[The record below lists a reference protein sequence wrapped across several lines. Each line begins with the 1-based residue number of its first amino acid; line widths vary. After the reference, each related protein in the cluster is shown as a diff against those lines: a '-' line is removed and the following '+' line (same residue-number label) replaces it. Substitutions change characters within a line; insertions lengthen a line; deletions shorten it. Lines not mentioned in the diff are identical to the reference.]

1 MNRLFP
7 LLFAL
12 LLLPA
17 CRQSYTPRPYGYFR
31 VTLPPHAYVPV
42 QDDAL
47 PFRFDRS
54 ALAEVRP
61 RPAQGDGLWLDLY
74 YPWLNADIHCS
85 YKPVRGN
92 LRELSE
98 DARRFVYAH
107 SDRADDISERLYEH
121 PERHVYGLLYDLKGN
136 VVYTLKASRCG
147 KTIAFVGE
155 GDARDISVTITNV
168 AAADS
173 SDAAIT
179 KGEKGV
185 VVVPNDVH
193 HFTVELN

>member
-74 YPWLNADIHCS
+74 YPRLNADIHCS

-107 SDRADDISERLYEH
+107 SDRADDISEHLYEH
-121 PERHVYGLLYDLKGN
+121 PDRHVYGLLYDLKGN
-136 VVYTLKASRCG
+136 VASPVQFTATDTSSFTSLPLHNQTRRNKSSACFETLFPTRIKFGSNAM
-147 KTIAFVGE
+147 IF
-155 GDARDISVTITNV
+155 
-168 AAADS
+168 
-173 SDAAIT
+173 
-179 KGEKGV
+179 
-185 VVVPNDVH
+185 
-193 HFTVELN
+193 FTMI

>member
-1 MNRLFP
+1 MRIASATTLRASTNEVKEGNSYYHETHGFMSMPVYVRENT
-7 LLFAL
+7 LL
-12 LLLPA
+12 
-17 CRQSYTPRPYGYFR
+17 
-31 VTLPPHAYVPV
+31 
-42 QDDAL
+42 
-47 PFRFDRS
+47 
-54 ALAEVRP
+54 
-61 RPAQGDGLWLDLY
+61 AQGAVDNKPEYEYNVGTKFLLCQLQDG
-74 YPWLNADIHCS
+74 AECEA
-85 YKPVRGN
+85 KVT
-92 LRELSE
+92 
-98 DARRFVYAH
+98 
-107 SDRADDISERLYEH
+107 
-121 PERHVYGLLYDLKGN
+121 DLKGN